1 MISEKQSK
9 KFCKDDIT
17 EIDNYELAINDTR
30 HIWHCHHRMESD
42 EHKSRNQLIDEGLY
56 YHRPACELVFLS
68 PSEHAKLHHTGKNH
82 NGNNNPMYG
91 KKHTEETKKKI
102 SKRAFKKPIL
112 QYTKDGVFIK
122 EWISAIEASNA
133 LGIDRST
140 IVKICRG
147 KKSHKSLGGFV
158 WRYKQ

>member
-17 EIDNYELAINDTR
+17 EIENYELAINDTS
-30 HIWHCHHRMESD
+30 HIWHCHHRRESIYTRD
-42 EHKSRNQLIDEGLY
+42 GLKEIGEY
-56 YHRPACELVFLS
+56 FHRPACELVFLS
-68 PSEHAKLHHTGKNH
+68 PSEHAKLHFTGKN
-82 NGNNNPMYG
+82 NKGDNNPMYG

-122 EWISAIEASNA
+122 EWISAFEASNV
-133 LGIDRST
+133 LGIDRSS